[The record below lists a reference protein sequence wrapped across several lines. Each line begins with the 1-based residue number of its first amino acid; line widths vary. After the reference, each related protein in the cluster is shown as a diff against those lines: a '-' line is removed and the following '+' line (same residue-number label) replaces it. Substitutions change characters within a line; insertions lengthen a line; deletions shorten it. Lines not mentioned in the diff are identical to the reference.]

1 MAQKDRIVGLDISKL
16 KVDGC
21 IRSLEMRLEAP
32 STAEGHAQ
40 LVSWLG
46 ANGVGLAVMEASGGY
61 ERSWARALSA
71 AGIAVWIGS
80 SVNLVLIAAF
90 VWYIDRFQIAAEE
103 EALAEI
109 FGNRYVTYRGK
120 VRRWL

>member
-46 ANGVGLAVMEASGGY
+46 VNGVGLAVMEASGGY

-71 AGIAVWIGS
+71 AGIAVWIVDPKRGRHFAKS
-80 SVNLVLIAAF
+80 AGRVGKKEAIRAEKIARDAKTLPGPPP
-90 VWYIDRFQIAAEE
+90 AA
-103 EALAEI
+103 
-109 FGNRYVTYRGK
+109 R
-120 VRRWL
+120 